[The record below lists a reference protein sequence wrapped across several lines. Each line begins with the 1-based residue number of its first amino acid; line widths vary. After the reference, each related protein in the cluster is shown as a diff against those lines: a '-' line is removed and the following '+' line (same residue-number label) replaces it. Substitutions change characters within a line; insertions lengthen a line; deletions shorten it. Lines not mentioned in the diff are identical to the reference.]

1 MPQDRRATEKKPY
14 SSPRFIVLDEKIAKA
29 TLKDAGDPG
38 DQTMQRMPLWP
49 EKESKIK
56 EPGAVRRPPDK
67 HRPQWIVAADLRSG
81 LTPSNGP
88 ASSAA
93 LLS

>member
-49 EKESKIK
+49 EKESKSK
-56 EPGAVRRPPDK
+56 NPVPF
-67 HRPQWIVAADLRSG
+67 
-81 LTPSNGP
+81 
-88 ASSAA
+88 AA
-93 LLS
+93 LRISIGRN